1 MKEYQILG
9 LFDSWL
15 DWEQF
20 LKTVTNIYNKA
31 EQVKKSLDSLYMENV
46 SHPQIQQ
53 SSKYERKSQYLIRA
67 EET

>member
-31 EQVKKSLDSLYMENV
+31 E
-46 SHPQIQQ
+46 
-53 SSKYERKSQYLIRA
+53 
-67 EET
+67 